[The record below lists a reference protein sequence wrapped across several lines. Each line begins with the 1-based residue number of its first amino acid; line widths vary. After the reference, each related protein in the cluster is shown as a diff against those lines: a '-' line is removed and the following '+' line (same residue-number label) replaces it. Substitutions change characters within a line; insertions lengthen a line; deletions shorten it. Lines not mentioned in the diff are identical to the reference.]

1 MSRRSGLHEGIGT
14 QTTREIAPA
23 TNRNAQLVERRR
35 SRQNRLSKPPGEIES
50 EVASLGRQRQVN
62 APERRAQRR
71 AGSTQLL
78 VVVRTTLARPTD
90 ADTTFETQPGEKLGL
105 EHHGGG
111 VEAPLANR
119 PRERSMFETLHG
131 ERPARRTRNG
141 RPEQRPSTGDVGVK
155 PVVAEQP
162 MRDRRVVVTNALTAK
177 LGFERK
183 PADADGR
190 RQALIESR
198 AADALRKLG
207 EHPAAAL
214 HVAPTEVEMDARTD
228 ITHGLGNVRSDTAD
242 VRELAVPI
250 DDCATP
256 GLHQQTLGKVHPDVG
271 TGDPAEDEIGAV
283 DRRAVHGSVR
293 TFGGNGR
300 TQHEG
305 VDTDAVERRH
315 RGPDDTAKAGRS
327 RSQSGRIDLF
337 GPRLRHG
344 GGCRCEHEQDQRE
357 NGTHRT
363 IVKGPTGPAAQG
375 DSTLPDTDTTPP
387 PTWLERVRR
396 ATRRAPFHVS
406 VIEPFR
412 VGVDI
417 DGVIAS
423 RGWKQPPWTMQNGW
437 EQRPVLDAEGLAE
450 LAHRARSDAWEVYA
464 ITARPTSPGST
475 TQQQTRRWFERHDAC
490 ELSVIVDRGKR
501 VEIARGLELDWFV
514 DDTLEQCCAVQLETS
529 AVAIWI
535 AATPSLEDRVAA
547 ESAGCVI
554 AASLEEA
561 IAVIDDG

>member
-1 MSRRSGLHEGIGT
+1 
-14 QTTREIAPA
+14 
-23 TNRNAQLVERRR
+23 
-35 SRQNRLSKPPGEIES
+35 
-50 EVASLGRQRQVN
+50 
-62 APERRAQRR
+62 
-71 AGSTQLL
+71 
-78 VVVRTTLARPTD
+78 
-90 ADTTFETQPGEKLGL
+90 
-105 EHHGGG
+105 
-111 VEAPLANR
+111 
-119 PRERSMFETLHG
+119 
-131 ERPARRTRNG
+131 
-141 RPEQRPSTGDVGVK
+141 
-155 PVVAEQP
+155 
-162 MRDRRVVVTNALTAK
+162 MRDGRIVVTNALTAK

-183 PADADGR
+183 PADADGG
-190 RQALIESR
+190 RQAPIESG

-214 HVAPTEVEMDARTD
+214 HVAPTEVEMDTRTD
-228 ITHGLGNVRSDTAD
+228 ITHGLGNVGSNTAD
-242 VRELAVPI
+242 VGELAVPI

-256 GLHQQTLGKVHPDVG
+256 GLHQQTLREVHPDIG
-271 TGDPAEDEIGAV
+271 AGDPAEDEIGAV
-283 DRRAVHGSVR
+283 DRRAVHGSVG

-305 VDTDAVERRH
+305 VDTDAVKRRH
-315 RGPDDTAKAGRS
+315 RRPDDAAEAGGG

-344 GGCRCEHEQDQRE
+344 GHRRREYEQDQRG
-357 NGTHRT
+357 NGTHRA
-363 IVKGPTGPAAQG
+363 IVKGPTGPAARG

-396 ATRRAPFHVS
+396 ATHRAPFHVS
-406 VIEPFR
+406 VIEPLR

-535 AATPSLEDRVAA
+535 AATPSREGRVAA

-561 IAVIDDG
+561 IAAIDDG